1 MPPTSQ
7 LHDCRTFAQSV
18 TGAGGELPAPLQRLL
33 DAHALL
39 TSPRAAEDSANAILD
54 AAADGTLDQKLLDK
68 LLPAAAAAA
77 TANTYRQELASR
89 AERMLVQRWYRLL
102 RGGMAD
108 SFWIPSGRNS
118 TGAPRRSRRRRLW
131 GSTPSPP
138 WSISSQP
145 VNPASSRPGTNS
157 TGTSGPSPR
166 SRLWRAQF
174 GSRPTATFPQ
184 VKEFTPGHVHLLD
197 DRALSA
203 ATVGCSATVRCSV
216 APTPVTEPARSSGPL
231 SSCTRS
237 PQLRIAIIRGRLM
250 SMIVCT
256 VTVPAAGA
264 STKTASCSSTRF
276 RPIRSGTSR
285 RSTHDR
291 PANIA
296 TVEQEAKSAQRGL
309 WERPATA
316 TRPLFRTESP
326 GP

>member
-108 SFWIPSGRNS
+108 LVLDSLRPEFDRRAAAIAEAKAVGINAES
-118 TGAPRRSRRRRLW
+118 TLEHLVATGE
-131 GSTPSPP
+131 
-138 WSISSQP
+138 
-145 VNPASSRPGTNS
+145 PGLLAAWNELHGHIRAITAIAAVA
-157 TGTSGPSPR
+157 
-166 SRLWRAQF
+166 AQF

-197 DRALSA
+197 DRALMCCDGGLLGDSSLFRRPDTGHRTSPFFRTALKLHTIASA
-203 ATVGCSATVRCSV
+203 QDRHNSW
-216 APTPVTEPARSSGPL
+216 
-231 SSCTRS
+231 
-237 PQLRIAIIRGRLM
+237 
-250 SMIVCT
+250 
-256 VTVPAAGA
+256 AADE
-264 STKTASCSSTRF
+264 
-276 RPIRSGTSR
+276 
-285 RSTHDR
+285 HDR
-291 PANIA
+291 LHRDRARGGRVDENGVVQLDPVPPNPFRDK
-296 TVEQEAKSAQRGL
+296 QEVDA
-309 WERPATA
+309 
-316 TRPLFRTESP
+316 
-326 GP
+326 